1 MPEYHEKA
9 KNRWL
14 ALTVPATEYYE
25 DIVASFLV
33 ELSGTG
39 VEFSEKGVTTYLPLD
54 EKLTFKLAELDN
66 FLRKLMGD
74 NIDEQRLQWYG
85 KVVYEEDWSESWKAY
100 FKPTR
105 IGKRI
110 VVSPSWEKYS
120 AEGDEIVILVDP
132 GRAFGVGTHP
142 TTRMCVEAIEEFSR
156 KKSKEGGES
165 WSLCD
170 VGCGTGILAIVAAK
184 LGAEKVLAVDID
196 PVAVEV
202 TVSNCH
208 RNDVAD
214 RVEVVLGSVEKIKA
228 KFSCVVANLT
238 RKLLIDLASEFRDI
252 LLPGGELILSG
263 ILDSEMDEVNKVYR
277 HIGYQLVSESRE
289 SEWGLLVY
297 RLEKL

>member
-1 MPEYHEKA
+1 
-9 KNRWL
+9 
-14 ALTVPATEYYE
+14 
-25 DIVASFLV
+25 
-33 ELSGTG
+33 
-39 VEFSEKGVTTYLPLD
+39 
-54 EKLTFKLAELDN
+54 
-66 FLRKLMGD
+66 
-74 NIDEQRLQWYG
+74 
-85 KVVYEEDWSESWKAY
+85 
-100 FKPTR
+100 
-105 IGKRI
+105 
-110 VVSPSWEKYS
+110 
-120 AEGDEIVILVDP
+120 
-132 GRAFGVGTHP
+132 
-142 TTRMCVEAIEEFSR
+142 VEAIEEFSR

-184 LGAEKVLAVDID
+184 LGAEEVLAVDID
-196 PVAVEV
+196 PVAVEA
-202 TVSNCH
+202 SLNNCQI
-208 RNDVAD
+208 NDVPD

-297 RLEKL
+297 RLENL